1 MTDDDLPLFYL
12 MAGEASGDVL
22 GAGLMRSLRAATAGR
37 VRFAGLGGD
46 AMIAEGLESLFPISE
61 MAVMGIVEILPRAP
75 MLLRRVWQVPDDAWR
90 RRPAAVVSI
99 ASKAFTLRV
108 QKRLPRRRAAAG
120 GGRTDERR
128 VGTECGSTGR
138 SRGAA

>member
-61 MAVMGIVEILPRAP
+61 MAVLGIVEILPRAP
-75 MLLRRVWQVPDDAWR
+75 MLLRRVWQVPAHAWR
-90 RRPAAVVSI
+90 RPPVPAGAQPSQ
-99 ASKAFTLRV
+99 AFHI
-108 QKRLPRRRAAAG
+108 
-120 GGRTDERR
+120 
-128 VGTECGSTGR
+128 
-138 SRGAA
+138 RG

>member
-46 AMIAEGLESLFPISE
+46 AMIAEGLESLFPISA
-61 MAVMGIVEILPRAP
+61 MAVMGIVEILPMAP
-75 MLLRRVWQVPDDAWR
+75 MLLRRVWAVSRDASR
-90 RRPAAVVSI
+90 RRPAA
-99 ASKAFTLRV
+99 
-108 QKRLPRRRAAAG
+108 AG
-120 GGRTDERR
+120 R
-128 VGTECGSTGR
+128 GR
-138 SRGAA
+138 SPALT